1 MNIQEYRDKVSWY
14 FREEYS
20 ELPETAD
27 FPEGFR
33 IVDEVAKG
41 SDELS
46 DDIDNLIESAYKKKI
61 HFPVASRK
69 LRDILK
75 RYCND
80 IGEGT

>member
-14 FREEYS
+14 FKEEYS
-20 ELPETAD
+20 ELP
-27 FPEGFR
+27 F
-33 IVDEVAKG
+33 DEIATG

-46 DDIDNLIESAYKKKI
+46 NDIDNLIESAYKKKI

-80 IGEGT
+80 VEEGM